1 MFCIA
6 VRDAEEIKLKECYFE
21 TKMALIRAILLINLK
36 IYLDFQKNRIA
47 RITSGPT

>member
-6 VRDAEEIKLKECYFE
+6 VRDAEEIKLKEYYFE